1 MSNRT
6 AENNVQ
12 VVSVLVVMGVSGCG
26 KSTVAPILS
35 AQLGWDYVDG
45 DEFHPRSNVE
55 KMHRGTPL
63 TDADRLPWL
72 EAIAAWIDDKV
83 RAGAHGIVTC
93 SALKRSYR
101 DILVGG
107 RAGVRL
113 VYLKGD
119 EPLIAQRLSHRDH
132 HFMPPTLL
140 HSQFETLEEPGPDE
154 HPIVVSIAPTP
165 AEIAAHIVEALQTGR

>member
-1 MSNRT
+1 MSNRK
-6 AENNVQ
+6 AESIVQ
-12 VVSVLVVMGVSGCG
+12 PVSVLVVMGVSGCG

-35 AQLGWDYVDG
+35 AQLGWEYVDG

-72 EAIAAWIDDKV
+72 KAIAAWIDDKTQ
-83 RAGAHGIVTC
+83 AGAHGIVTC

-101 DILVGG
+101 DILVG
-107 RAGVRL
+107 AHKDVRL
-113 VYLKGD
+113 VYLKGG

-154 HPIVVSIAPTP
+154 HPIVVSIAPKP
-165 AEIAAHIVEALQTGR
+165 AEIASHIVEALRTS